1 MQAKK
6 SSQKILK
13 STSNAMFLFFIFLST
28 LLILNSCSEKPQ
40 VPAPVQPQTQEVST
54 KNDVQKQIKKT
65 EDDKKITPFQE
76 IYTYNP
82 SGKVDPFVPMI
93 SEKIGG
99 DAPIKNT
106 ASKKPEQEVPLTPL
120 QKLNADDFTLV
131 AVISTPKGLCALL
144 EDPAMNGFI
153 IKEGMQIGK
162 KAGVIKKIFYNS
174 VLIEEKTDE
183 TQENSE
189 KKIMTLTLR
198 KK

>member
-6 SSQKILK
+6 SSHKILR
-13 STSNAMFLFFIFLST
+13 SSSNVIFLFLISLST

-40 VPAPVQPQTQEVST
+40 IPAPLQPKMQEAST
-54 KNDVQKQIKKT
+54 KKDAEKQNQKT
-65 EDDKKITPFQE
+65 EADKKLTPFKE
-76 IYTYNP
+76 VYTYNP
-82 SGKVDPFVPMI
+82 SGKVDPFVPI
-93 SEKIGG
+93 LSESLEDESPQKNAGDKKI
-99 DAPIKNT
+99 A
-106 ASKKPEQEVPLTPL
+106 QEVPLTPL

-174 VLIEEKTDE
+174 VLVEEKTDE
-183 TQENSE
+183 TQESSA